1 MGMII
6 TYLAVASWCAMAYL
20 LPIVAVIVWRRRRRD
35 ETKVIQFYE
44 TGEYWILDEGT
55 DLINEKDNRILQK
68 TETEDR

>member
-1 MGMII
+1 MGMIVS
-6 TYLAVASWCAMAYL
+6 YLAVASWCAMAYL

-35 ETKVIQFYE
+35 KTEVIQYDD
-44 TGEYWILDEGT
+44 WILDEGT